1 MFEMELNVLISGLS
15 HITLIVNDLK
25 RTTKFLEKI
34 FEAREV
40 YSSGNETFSF
50 SKEKFF
56 LINGLWIC
64 IMEGKPLVE
73 RTYNHIA
80 FKIPDSCFDEFLK
93 RIKDV
98 GAEIIQE
105 RSRVD
110 GEGRSIYFYDY
121 DNHLFELHTGTLE
134 ERLERYS
141 KGKTIG

>member
-1 MFEMELNVLISGLS
+1 MEMNFLISGLS

-25 RTTKFLEKI
+25 RTKEFLEKI
-34 FEAREV
+34 FEAKEV

-64 IMEGKPLVE
+64 IMEGKPLIE

-80 FKIPDSCFDEFLK
+80 FKIPDSYFDEFLK
-93 RIKDV
+93 RIKDA
-98 GAEIIQE
+98 GIEIIPE

-121 DNHLFELHTGTLE
+121 DNHLYELHTGTLE

-141 KGKTIG
+141 KGK

>member
-1 MFEMELNVLISGLS
+1 MISGLS
-15 HITLIVNDLK
+15 HITLIVNDLQ
-25 RTTKFLEKI
+25 RTTAFLENI
-34 FEAREV
+34 FEAKEV

-56 LINGLWIC
+56 QIGDLWIC
-64 IMEGKPLVE
+64 IMEGKSTVE

-80 FKIPDSCFDEFLK
+80 FKISDSCFDEFVK
-93 RIKDV
+93 RIKDTGV
-98 GAEIIQE
+98 EIRPE

-141 KGKTIG
+141 KGK

>member
-1 MFEMELNVLISGLS
+1 MELYVLISGLS
-15 HITLIVNDLK
+15 HITLIVNNLN
-25 RTTKFLEKI
+25 RTKIFLEKI
-34 FEAREV
+34 FDAREV

-64 IMEGKPLVE
+64 IMEGKPLLE

-80 FKIPDSCFDEFLK
+80 LKIPDSSFDEFHK

-98 GAEIIQE
+98 GAEIIPE

-141 KGKTIG
+141 KGK